1 LDLQRSLGLAMLF
14 IAHDL
19 AVVQYVSDRVVVMYL
34 GRVMEVASAEAIYR
48 SPRHPYTAALLEAA
62 PEPDPTARRPLAG
75 LTGEMPSPF
84 APPSGCV
91 FRTRCRFAEEA
102 CARIE
107 PPLVEVA
114 PGHSKACIREGI
126 L

>member
-1 LDLQRSLGLAMLF
+1 MLF

-19 AVVQYVSDRVVVMYL
+19 AVVPYVSDRVVVMYL
-34 GRVMEVASAEAIYR
+34 GRVMEVAPAAVIYR
-48 SPRHPYTAALLEAA
+48 WPQHPYTMPLLKAV
-62 PEPDPTARRPLAG
+62 PEPDPTALRPLAG
-75 LTGEMPSPF
+75 LNGEKPSPF
-84 APPSGCV
+84 ASPSGCV

-114 PGHSKACIREGI
+114 PGHSKACIRDGI